1 MMQTVR
7 FGPRRSLR
15 LLAAGALAALLVVS
29 AIAPA
34 LAAVAAGGL
43 TGTNLTLSQT
53 SGGKSTRFTFTTTTN
68 QPIDTLTL
76 GFPEGFDLSKVT
88 LDAVTLDG
96 LKRTPVQVTEAISG
110 QDIKLTFNPPLT
122 AGNDL
127 RVQVFDVVL
136 PMTGGRFNVR
146 VDYGSAGVTART
158 TTPPFSF
165 ETVTASEALSSWLHE
180 QAWVQQWDTNMFLNL
195 FVQPEMIAIS
205 VPLLFTGWLMSI
217 ALIAVAFP
225 FAILGGLVLAFAK
238 MSKLWPVRF
247 LAGVYINVIRGTPL
261 LLQIFI
267 AFVGLP
273 IAGLNAPL
281 FPTGVAVLALNSSAY
296 LAEVFRAGIQSIN
309 KGQFEAA
316 SSLGMSYPQAM
327 AFVIIPQTVKRVLPT
342 MTSEFILLFKDT
354 ALLAAVGVFE
364 LMLYSNSLATKG
376 GNLTPFV
383 VAAVYYLI
391 VTIPLINWVSSLE
404 RKLAIAEGGQAA
416 SDTPKRRNWWR
427 WRPASAGPEH
437 DLQASVAEHESR

>member
-7 FGPRRSLR
+7 FMPRRSLR
-15 LLAAGALAALLVVS
+15 LLAAGVLAALLVVS
-29 AIAPA
+29 AVASA
-34 LAAVAAGGL
+34 LAAVATGGL

-53 SGGKSTRFTFTTTTN
+53 SGGKATRFTFTTTTN

-76 GFPEGFDLSKVT
+76 GFPEGFDLSKIT

-96 LKRTPVQVTEAISG
+96 MKRTRVTVTEAVSG
-110 QDIKLTFNPPLT
+110 QDVKMTFNPPLAT
-122 AGNDL
+122 GNEL

-136 PMTGGRFNVR
+136 PMEGGRFNVR
-146 VDYGSAGVTART
+146 VDYGSEGVTART

-165 ETVTASEALSSWLHE
+165 ETVTAAETLSSWLHE
-180 QAWVQQWDTNMFLNL
+180 QAWVQKWDSSMFLNL

-225 FAILGGLVLAFAK
+225 FAIIGGLVLAFAK

-327 AFVIIPQTVKRVLPT
+327 AYVIIPQTVKRVLPT

-391 VTIPLINWVSSLE
+391 VTIPLINWVGSLE

-416 SDTPKRRNWWR
+416 SDTPKKRNWWR
-427 WRPASAGPEH
+427 WTPASAGPEH

>member
-1 MMQTVR
+1 MTKTDR
-7 FGPRRSLR
+7 HRSRRAR
-15 LLAAGALAALLVVS
+15 QLLTACTLAALLVVS
-29 AIAPA
+29 AVAPA
-34 LAAVAAGGL
+34 FAAVAAGGIE
-43 TGTNLTLSQT
+43 GTTLTLSQT
-53 SGGKSTRFTFTTTTN
+53 SGGKATRFTFTTMTK
-68 QPIDTLTL
+68 QPVDSLTL
-76 GFPEGFDLSKVT
+76 GFPEGFDLSKAAIN
-88 LDAVTLDG
+88 AVTLDG
-96 LKRTPVQVTEAISG
+96 LKRTHVKVAQEISG
-110 QDIKLTFNPPLT
+110 NDVKMTFDPPLAT
-122 AGNDL
+122 GNEL
-127 RVQVFDVVL
+127 RVQVLEVVL

-146 VDYGSAGVTART
+146 VDYGSGGVTART

-165 ETVTASEALSSWLHE
+165 ETVTPAEALSSWLHE
-180 QAWVQQWDTNMFLNL
+180 QVWVQKWDSYMFFNL

-217 ALIAVAFP
+217 GLIVVAFP
-225 FAILGGLVLAFAK
+225 FAIVGGLVLAFAK
-238 MSKLWPVRF
+238 MSKLWPLRF
-247 LAGVYINVIRGTPL
+247 LAGIYINVIRGTPL

-316 SSLGMSYPQAM
+316 SSLGMSYPKAM
-327 AFVIIPQTVKRVLPT
+327 AYVIIPQTVKRVLPT

-383 VAAVYYLI
+383 VAAVYYLV
-391 VTIPLINWVSSLE
+391 VTIPLINWVGSLE

-437 DLQASVAEHESR
+437 ELQASVAEHESR